1 MILYSKEKFSFVFS
15 WINKNKDILLQK
27 VNTMSK
33 VRVDTKTKKL
43 IIYAMI
49 IAIELLLYLTRL
61 GYIQIGIVEITILP
75 LPVAIAGALLGW
87 KGGTIAGGIFGLT
100 SFIECFGI
108 SPLGSELLNINIF
121 YTFIT
126 AFLTRLIMGFLVG
139 LIAEVMSK
147 NTTAKKL
154 TPVVVS
160 LAAPVLNTL
169 LFCSAL
175 VLFFWNTK
183 YLQDTASELGAA
195 GKSVFAFIVA
205 FVGINIIVETAVC
218 LVIGTVVC
226 TILFEFKDKIGLK
239 DIVK

>member
-1 MILYSKEKFSFVFS
+1 
-15 WINKNKDILLQK
+15 
-27 VNTMSK
+27 
-33 VRVDTKTKKL
+33 
-43 IIYAMI
+43 
-49 IAIELLLYLTRL
+49 
-61 GYIQIGIVEITILP
+61 
-75 LPVAIAGALLGW
+75 
-87 KGGTIAGGIFGLT
+87 
-100 SFIECFGI
+100 
-108 SPLGSELLNINIF
+108 
-121 YTFIT
+121 
-126 AFLTRLIMGFLVG
+126 MGFLVG

-154 TPVVVS
+154 TPVAVS

-183 YLQDTASELGAA
+183 YLQDTASELGTA
-195 GKSVFAFIVA
+195 GKSAFAFIVA